1 MKELWELYTSFF
13 KVGLLTFGGG
23 MAMLPMLQS
32 EIVSKKQ
39 WVTEEELLNYFAI
52 GQCTPGIIAVNTAT
66 FVGHKR
72 KGVIGAAAATMGV
85 VSPSVIIIILVAAF
99 FGNISN
105 IPVVKNALWGIRIAA
120 SALILNAI
128 IKLWKAGVKNI
139 FGICMFLFAFLT
151 VGVFGI
157 TSVVVVIG
165 AIIAGNVYGIIR
177 QRHEKSPTQKGD
189 CK

>member
-32 EIVSKKQ
+32 EIVNKKQ
-39 WVTEEELLNYFAI
+39 WTTEEELLNYFAV

-66 FVGHKR
+66 FIGHKKR
-72 KGVIGAAAATMGV
+72 KALGAAVATLGVI
-85 VSPSVIIIILVAAF
+85 SPSIIIILLIAAF

-105 IPVVKNALWGIRIAA
+105 VPMVQNALWGVRIAA
-120 SALILNAI
+120 SALILNSI
-128 IKLWKAGVKNI
+128 IKLWKAGVKNV
-139 FGICMFLFAFLT
+139 FGVCMFLFAFLT

-157 TSVVVVIG
+157 TSVVVVVV
-165 AIIAGNVYGIIR
+165 AILAGNLYGVAK
-177 QRHEKSPTQKGD
+177 QRHENSLKKKGES
-189 CK
+189 

>member
-1 MKELWELYTSFF
+1 MKALWELYTSFF

-32 EIVSKKQ
+32 EIVNKKK
-39 WVTEEELLNYFAI
+39 WTTEEEVLNYFAV

-72 KGVIGAAAATMGV
+72 GKAPGAAVATLGVI
-85 VSPSVIIIILVAAF
+85 SPSIIIILLIAAF

-105 IPVVKNALWGIRIAA
+105 LPVVQNALWGVRIAA
-120 SALILNAI
+120 GALILNSI
-128 IKLWKAGVKNI
+128 IKLWKAGVKNL
-139 FGICMFLFAFLT
+139 FGICMFLFAFVT

-157 TSVVVVIG
+157 TSVVVVIA
-165 AIIAGNVYGIIR
+165 AILAGNIYGIIKHR
-177 QRHEKSPTQKGD
+177 RTNSPKQKGET
-189 CK
+189 K

>member
-1 MKELWELYTSFF
+1 MKELWELYVSFF

-32 EIVSKKQ
+32 EIVNKKQ
-39 WVTEEELLNYFAI
+39 WTTEEELLNYFAV

-72 KGVIGAAAATMGV
+72 GKAVGAAAATLGV
-85 VSPSVIIIILVAAF
+85 ISPSIIIILLIAAF
-99 FGNISN
+99 FGNISTL
-105 IPVVKNALWGIRIAA
+105 PMVQNALWGVRIAA
-120 SALILNAI
+120 SALILNSI
-128 IKLWKAGVKNI
+128 IKLWKAGVKNL

-157 TSVVVVIG
+157 TSVVVVIA
-165 AIIAGNVYGIIR
+165 AILIGNIFGIIR
-177 QRHEKSPTQKGD
+177 ERRNLSPKQKGD
-189 CK
+189 R